1 MEPKSNSPFDGP
13 LAPRIGFNN
22 TIQNPIPGGQS
33 PKQSQNEEKDGGR
46 FKFNGGKLVPFG
58 AIALAL
64 LVLPITISQ
73 LNQSQ
78 DNRQRASE
86 IKRFPT
92 QVIPSPTPFPA
103 GQSPLGGASPTNTPT
118 ASPSVS
124 LSPVEQ
130 NPLGG
135 ASPTSKI
142 IPNSI
147 R

>member
-33 PKQSQNEEKDGGR
+33 PKQSQNEEKGGGR
-46 FKFNGGKLVPFG
+46 FKFNGGKLLPFG

-64 LVLPITISQ
+64 LVLPITLSQ
-73 LNQSQ
+73 LNQNQ

-86 IKRFPT
+86 ITRFPT
-92 QVIPSPTPFPA
+92 QVIPSPTPF
-103 GQSPLGGASPTNTPT
+103 LSPTETPI

-124 LSPVEQ
+124 LSPAE
-130 NPLGG
+130 
-135 ASPTSKI
+135 PTSKI
-142 IPNSI
+142 VPNSI

>member
-33 PKQSQNEEKDGGR
+33 PKQSQNEDKGGGG
-46 FKFNGGKLVPFG
+46 FKFNGGKLLPFG

-64 LVLPITISQ
+64 LVLPITLSQ

-92 QVIPSPTPFPA
+92 QVIPSATPFP
-103 GQSPLGGASPTNTPT
+103 SPTDTPT

-124 LSPVEQ
+124 LTPT
-130 NPLGG
+130 
-135 ASPTSKI
+135 ADPTSKI

>member
-33 PKQSQNEEKDGGR
+33 PKQSQNEEKGGGG
-46 FKFNGGKLVPFG
+46 FKFNGGKLLPFG

-92 QVIPSPTPFPA
+92 QVIPSPTPF
-103 GQSPLGGASPTNTPT
+103 LSPTNTPT